1 MRAPLHHADI
11 GIHHVHELHVYGF
24 INYLRAYY
32 LPSELFEYC
41 NLLFKNTIAINPL
54 P

>member
-24 INYLRAYY
+24 YQLSAR
-32 LPSELFEYC
+32 
-41 NLLFKNTIAINPL
+41 LLFAFRAV
-54 P
+54 